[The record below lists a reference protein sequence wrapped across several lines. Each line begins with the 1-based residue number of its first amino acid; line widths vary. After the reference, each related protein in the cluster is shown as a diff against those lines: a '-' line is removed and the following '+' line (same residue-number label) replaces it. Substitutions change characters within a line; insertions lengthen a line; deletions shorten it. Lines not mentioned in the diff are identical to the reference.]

1 MAKIKQAIR
10 LGHRANLGEEV
21 EEVTFGPGD
30 EVAVLKEWAD
40 RLLCKDA
47 EGRLFNIPKDLV
59 ER

>member
-1 MAKIKQAIR
+1 MAKIKQLLR

-21 EEVTFGPGD
+21 EEVSFQPGD
-30 EVAVLKEWAD
+30 EVTVLKEWAD

-47 EGRLFNIPKDLV
+47 EGRLFNIPREQV